1 MKVAAKS
8 QARAGGAGKGTAPE
22 APQRRTQAERRQESE
37 RRLLDAGVSLLVERG
52 FDRFAL
58 ADVGEL
64 AGYSRGLAGHHFENK
79 EGLLV
84 ALANYIVNGFAKG
97 VEREPRVAAGWGTV
111 ARGIRYYTSSAK
123 RNPLFFRAYMI
134 ILAEAAL
141 HPKLKALAADVHRR
155 AIEQIVASL
164 EEGKASGE
172 ISPTAHTKLNA
183 ETIYA
188 FQRGLLTLLRIGGD
202 LETEAITENFIAA
215 MEAHLLAPRPAHKK
229 P

>member
-8 QARAGGAGKGTAPE
+8 QTAARGAKGTAPE
-22 APQRRTQAERRQESE
+22 TPQRRTQAERRQESE
-37 RRLLDAGVSLLVERG
+37 RRLLDAGVRLLVERG

-84 ALANYIVNGFAKG
+84 ALANHIVNGFARG
-97 VEREPRVAAGWGTV
+97 VEREPRVAVGWNTV
-111 ARGIRYYTSSAK
+111 TRGIRYYTSSHK

-172 ISPTAHTKLNA
+172 IRATADTNLNA

-188 FQRGLLTLLRIGGD
+188 FQRGLLTLQRIGNG
-202 LETEAITENFIAA
+202 LETEAITENFIKA
-215 MEAHLLAPRPAHKK
+215 MEAHLLVPTPARKS
-229 P
+229 